1 MKSYFNSQAL
11 IFPLT
16 LYVEI
21 ELLQN
26 SLFKFYSASTFPLT
40 FDIFG
45 CNCHGN
51 WVPARYV
58 YRWPHICS
66 GSIET
71 STISRS
77 LKVQL
82 RACISGVMSWSYKFK
97 LVIQVTKSQY
107 LNSLNRSGHG
117 KRCLAHFVLIFEAI
131 LCNRKANC
139 RGINVF

>member
-45 CNCHGN
+45 CNCQGIGYLLN
-51 WVPARYV
+51 MFIDG
-58 YRWPHICS
+58 PHICS

-82 RACISGVMSWSYKFK
+82 I
-97 LVIQVTKSQY
+97 L
-107 LNSLNRSGHG
+107 LNSNHNFL
-117 KRCLAHFVLIFEAI
+117 FVVFLYDLGPEKLPPNLLISEYHS
-131 LCNRKANC
+131 
-139 RGINVF
+139 

>member
-1 MKSYFNSQAL
+1 MTIQKKYTKCLLVSFHDAIMKSYFNSQAL

-82 RACISGVMSWSYKFK
+82 RACISGVTGWSYK
-97 LVIQVTKSQY
+97 
-107 LNSLNRSGHG
+107 
-117 KRCLAHFVLIFEAI
+117 LIR
-131 LCNRKANC
+131 NTSY
-139 RGINVF
+139 